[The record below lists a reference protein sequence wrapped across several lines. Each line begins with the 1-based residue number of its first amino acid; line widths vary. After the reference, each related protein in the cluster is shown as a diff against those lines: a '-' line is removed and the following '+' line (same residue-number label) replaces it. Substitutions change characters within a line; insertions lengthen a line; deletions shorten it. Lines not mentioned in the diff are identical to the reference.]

1 LVVGIVASH
10 HHAVVSGYYV
20 LQSTIL
26 RQLSLCGLAISSIW
40 LIAEQRRIRQSS
52 AFPLICEQMTFTEN
66 SCDFQSRQ
74 RKEGAGCGAPGSAGA
89 IEIWLALIRAATLHR
104 RDLQDMKSGW
114 ITIAFEIGGS
124 GSIMKALP

>member
-1 LVVGIVASH
+1 LALSLLTTMLLF
-10 HHAVVSGYYV
+10 SGYYV

-40 LIAEQRRIRQSS
+40 LIVEQRRIRQSS
-52 AFPLICEQMTFTEN
+52 AFTLICEQRTFTEN
-66 SCDFQSRQ
+66 PGDFQSRLG
-74 RKEGAGCGAPGSAGA
+74 KEGAGCGAPGSAGA

-114 ITIAFEIGGS
+114 ITIAFELGGS
-124 GSIMKALP
+124 GSIQVKALP